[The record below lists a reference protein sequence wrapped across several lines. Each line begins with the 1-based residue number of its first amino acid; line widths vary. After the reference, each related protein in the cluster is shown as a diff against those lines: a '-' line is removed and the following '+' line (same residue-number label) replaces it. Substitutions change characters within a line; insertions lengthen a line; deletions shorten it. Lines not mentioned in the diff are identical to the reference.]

1 MKEYRAEPKAAA
13 GKAIAELMAALRV
26 SEGAA
31 YHNAHIKRYPD
42 GGAVVTVFDRAI
54 MRERGLE
61 DAGGSRAAAEPEGEG
76 AARRTPESDKRDR
89 AQRRAKAAVYDLA
102 RCNDLG
108 LFLTLTVS
116 PERADRY
123 DAAEVLRHLRY
134 WLDNAVRR
142 RGLVYV
148 LIPELHKD
156 GAVHFHA
163 LTNEALEL
171 VDSGT
176 VIPPGGG
183 KPRKPRSAAQ
193 RQAWLAAGGVVVY
206 NVPGWSWG
214 YSTAI
219 RLYGD
224 RRAAVGYV
232 VKYIT
237 KAEGKIGG
245 RWYYSGGKLKR
256 PVVYADD
263 LDFTAAAECGHVFDV
278 AELGCRGV
286 KIEMEG
292 DSVHETMER
301 LSRPSGPVL
310 DTQEQ
315 ERGEVL

>member
-1 MKEYRAEPKAAA
+1 
-13 GKAIAELMAALRV
+13 MAALRI

-31 YHNAHIKRYPD
+31 YHNGHVKRYPD
-42 GGAVVTVFDRAI
+42 GSASVTVFERAV

-61 DAGGSRAAAEPEGEG
+61 AAGGGPGAAEPEGE
-76 AARRTPESDKRDR
+76 AEPRRTPEAEKLAR
-89 AQRRAKAAVYDLA
+89 AQRRAKAAVHDLA

-142 RGLVYV
+142 RGLLYV

-193 RQAWLAAGGVVVY
+193 RQAWLEAGGVMVY

-224 RRAAVGYV
+224 RRAAIGYV
-232 VKYIT
+232 TKYIT
-237 KAEGKIGG
+237 KAEAKIGG
-245 RWYYSGGKLKR
+245 RWYYSGGQLKR
-256 PVVYADD
+256 PVVYAVD
-263 LDFTAAAECGHVFDV
+263 LDFTEAERLGEPFDII
-278 AELGCRGV
+278 ELGCRGV
-286 KIEMEG
+286 KLLLEG
-292 DSVHETMER
+292 GEVDETLER
-301 LSRPSGPVL
+301 LQGPVGAVL
-310 DTQEQ
+310 DT
-315 ERGEVL
+315 